1 MRHFVMILILMCM
14 GCMTDGKSGIDR
26 HSITDNSPVFKA
38 SLSADVS
45 QNDTFSLYYTT
56 DGSSNFSTIKPIW
69 LDVKGQP
76 KRQEITFELPENV
89 KPQQLRI
96 DLGNNP
102 AQPPITLHRITLSY
116 GGKALELPGT
126 LIFSYFRPDF
136 TKTKFDATTGVING
150 KYRDGKRQSPSLYP
164 KEGPL
169 ADELEK
175 LYKP

>member
-1 MRHFVMILILMCM
+1 MRILYFFAAFVFVACM
-14 GCMTDGKSGIDR
+14 KDANSGISR
-26 HSITDNSPVFKA
+26 HTTEDKRQVFTA
-38 SLSADVS
+38 RLSAQVFQD
-45 QNDTFSLYYTT
+45 DHFSLYYTT

-69 LDVKGQP
+69 LDVKGRP

-136 TKTKFDATTGVING
+136 TKTEFDATTGVING